1 MESYFQVK
9 ARLFLELPRPDKAM
23 AVNADDPWGRRLLEL
38 CPTALSFGLQKG
50 ALNKRHLWGELL
62 SAGTDGCHMRMHLE
76 GSKWELRSP
85 LVGAFNASNLLA
97 VQAVALEM
105 GIEPDAFKSLE
116 SFTGVSGRLERV
128 ENPQGLNVFVDY
140 AHTPDALEN
149 VLQALRGAGFKR
161 VVTVFGCGGNRD
173 RTKRPLMGEA
183 VARWSD
189 VAVLTSDNPRFEE
202 PEAILKMLCQSY
214 IRDTIGLYGVDDI
227 ITTGK
232 AEIQGV
238 IRDKISTR
246 LEQEDIGLVLV
257 NIALQ
262 DAEPPTLEVQQ
273 AFKAVETS
281 KQEAETAINNANKYA
296 NEQLPAAKA
305 NADEILQQAEAYKE
319 SRIAEAEGQ
328 ASRFTELYAEYS
340 KYPEITRQRLFYEM
354 IAKVFP
360 DMKIVITG
368 RDGST
373 LQTVLPLESFTGTGT
388 TTTTGE
394 EP

>member
-1 MESYFQVK
+1 MSLITLILVLAAAAVLIVLGTTRRK
-9 ARLFLELPRPDKAM
+9 DGGDGKKTLPRTIVTAA
-23 AVNADDPWGRRLLEL
+23 AVLV
-38 CPTALSFGLQKG
+38 
-50 ALNKRHLWGELL
+50 
-62 SAGTDGCHMRMHLE
+62 
-76 GSKWELRSP
+76 
-85 LVGAFNASNLLA
+85 LVGALGFGSVYQLQEDEYAVIQQKTIVSKATQGFALGYDLRTNVNNEDESLMISVDFNFVN
-97 VQAVALEM
+97 VDFYVEY
-105 GIEPDAFKSLE
+105 
-116 SFTGVSGRLERV
+116 RV
-128 ENPQGLNVFVDY
+128 DDPVKYLYN
-140 AHTPDALEN
+140 
-149 VLQALRGAGFKR
+149 
-161 VVTVFGCGGNRD
+161 
-173 RTKRPLMGEA
+173 
-183 VARWSD
+183 S
-189 VAVLTSDNPRFEE
+189 EE

-238 IRDKISTR
+238 IPDKISTR

-281 KQEAETAINNANKYA
+281 KQGAETAINNANKYA

-373 LQTVLPLESFTGTGT
+373 LQTVLPLESFTGTNT

>member
-1 MESYFQVK
+1 MSLITLILVLAAAAVLIVLGTTRRK
-9 ARLFLELPRPDKAM
+9 DGGDGKKTLPRTIVTAA
-23 AVNADDPWGRRLLEL
+23 AVLV
-38 CPTALSFGLQKG
+38 
-50 ALNKRHLWGELL
+50 
-62 SAGTDGCHMRMHLE
+62 
-76 GSKWELRSP
+76 
-85 LVGAFNASNLLA
+85 LVGALGFGSVYQLQEDEYA
-97 VQAVALEM
+97 VITTFGKPSVVSTSGLKFKIPIIQQKTIVSKATQGFALGYDLRTNVNNE
-105 GIEPDAFKSLE
+105 EY
-116 SFTGVSGRLERV
+116 RV
-128 ENPQGLNVFVDY
+128 DDPVKYLYN
-140 AHTPDALEN
+140 
-149 VLQALRGAGFKR
+149 
-161 VVTVFGCGGNRD
+161 
-173 RTKRPLMGEA
+173 
-183 VARWSD
+183 S
-189 VAVLTSDNPRFEE
+189 EE

-373 LQTVLPLESFTGTGT
+373 LQTVLPLESFTGTNT

>member
-1 MESYFQVK
+1 MSLILLCIAVAAVVVLIVFAVRK
-9 ARLFLELPRPDKAM
+9 KDGGDGKKGLPRTIVTAAAALVLLGILGFGSVYQLQEDEYAVITTFGRPSVVSTSGLKFKIPFIQKKTIVSKATQGFSLGY
-23 AVNADDPWGRRLLEL
+23 D
-38 CPTALSFGLQKG
+38 
-50 ALNKRHLWGELL
+50 
-62 SAGTDGCHMRMHLE
+62 
-76 GSKWELRSP
+76 LRS
-85 LVGAFNASNLLA
+85 NASN
-97 VQAVALEM
+97 ED
-105 GIEPDAFKSLE
+105 ESLMISVDFNFVNVDFYVE
-116 SFTGVSGRLERV
+116 YRV
-128 ENPQGLNVFVDY
+128 DDPVKYLYN
-140 AHTPDALEN
+140 
-149 VLQALRGAGFKR
+149 
-161 VVTVFGCGGNRD
+161 
-173 RTKRPLMGEA
+173 
-183 VARWSD
+183 S
-189 VAVLTSDNPRFEE
+189 EE

-238 IRDKISTR
+238 IRDKISAR
-246 LEQEDIGLVLV
+246 LEQEDLGLVLV

-305 NADEILQQAEAYKE
+305 NADEILQQAEAYKAA
-319 SRIAEAEGQ
+319 RIAEAEGQ

-354 IAKVFP
+354 ITKVFP
-360 DMKIVITG
+360 DMKIIITG
-368 RDGST
+368 KDGST
-373 LQTVLPLESFTGTGT
+373 LQTVLPLESFTGANA